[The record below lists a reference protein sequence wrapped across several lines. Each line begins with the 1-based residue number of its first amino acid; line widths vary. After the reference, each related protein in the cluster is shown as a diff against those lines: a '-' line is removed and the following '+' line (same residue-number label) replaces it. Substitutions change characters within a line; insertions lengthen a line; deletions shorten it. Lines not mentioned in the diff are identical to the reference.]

1 VFVNATRLAEIT
13 RVRYTV
19 GVTDIPR
26 VPLRTERLILEPV
39 SHRHDEDLLQASL
52 ESRGELLPWM
62 PWAVDMSME
71 SQSSYSEGAGP
82 AWAAGSP
89 DFAITEHGVA
99 IGVIG
104 LHLKGDR
111 EYEIHYW
118 LATDRT
124 GQGLVTESAQALIAW
139 AHEVL
144 GARRI
149 VLHAGM
155 DNRRSLSVAE
165 RLGFTRDGELE
176 GGMTGGSVA
185 VFPAYTHHLDL

>member
-1 VFVNATRLAEIT
+1 MS
-13 RVRYTV
+13 
-19 GVTDIPR
+19 DIPR
-26 VPLRTERLILEPV
+26 APLRTERLVLEPV

-52 ESRGELLPWM
+52 ESRHELLPWM

-71 SQSSYSEGAGP
+71 SQNSYTDGAGP
-82 AWAAGSP
+82 AWDAGSP
-89 DFAITEHGVA
+89 DFAITEHGIA

-104 LHLKGDR
+104 LHLRAEG
-111 EYEIHYW
+111 EYEIHFW

-124 GQGLVTESAQALIAW
+124 GQGLVTESALALITW
-139 AHEVL
+139 ARDVL

-165 RLGFTRDGELE
+165 RLGFTRDGELA
-176 GGMTGGSVA
+176 GGMAGGSVA